1 MTEESI
7 TTAPETTLDKT
18 FDPKGLE
25 AKWYAHWEQGGL
37 FRPERKDAAPFTIVN
52 PPPNVTGSLHI
63 GHALD
68 NTLQDIV
75 VRYERLRGKDA
86 LWVVGTDHAGIATQM
101 VVERQMEARQDKRTN
116 YTREAFIE
124 KVWEW
129 KAESGGTITGQLRRL
144 GCSMDWSR
152 EQFTMDPHF
161 TGAVVK
167 VFVDLYN
174 QGLIYRDKRLV
185 NWDPKLK
192 TAISDLEVET
202 KEVQGGFWHFR
213 YPLADG
219 VTLADGRDHIV
230 VATTRPETMLADM
243 AVAVNGEDPRYQ
255 SVIGKFVKLPITG
268 RLIPIVAD
276 DHADPE
282 LGSGA
287 VKITPGHDFNDF
299 EVGRRAG
306 IAAGDMLNMFDAD
319 ANVVQVADGLVPA
332 RYLGLHRFKRD
343 GEEGAREV
351 VVAEMKTLGLLVL
364 HPGKADAEGNVPML
378 EAEARTIQ
386 TPFGDRGGVV
396 IEPWLTDQWY
406 VNAAELAKAP
416 IEAVKTGAI
425 EIVPKSWEKTYFN
438 WMDNIQPWCVSRQLW
453 WGHQIPA
460 WYGPSRNDELLGTFR
475 SQRGLGSVACE
486 RGETLSRGMKVRR
499 SKQQHC
505 STIVVRA
512 KLQSRTIR
520 SLPFHWEEKFQ
531 SAATPT
537 SSTHGSPPPC
547 GPSPRWAGRTRRP
560 RWSPAIIPTTC

>member
-1 MTEESI
+1 
-7 TTAPETTLDKT
+7 
-18 FDPKGLE
+18 
-25 AKWYAHWEQGGL
+25 
-37 FRPERKDAAPFTIVN
+37 
-52 PPPNVTGSLHI
+52 
-63 GHALD
+63 
-68 NTLQDIV
+68 
-75 VRYERLRGKDA
+75 
-86 LWVVGTDHAGIATQM
+86 
-101 VVERQMEARQDKRTN
+101 
-116 YTREAFIE
+116 
-124 KVWEW
+124 
-129 KAESGGTITGQLRRL
+129 
-144 GCSMDWSR
+144 
-152 EQFTMDPHF
+152 
-161 TGAVVK
+161 
-167 VFVDLYN
+167 
-174 QGLIYRDKRLV
+174 
-185 NWDPKLK
+185 
-192 TAISDLEVET
+192 
-202 KEVQGGFWHFR
+202 
-213 YPLADG
+213 
-219 VTLADGRDHIV
+219 
-230 VATTRPETMLADM
+230 
-243 AVAVNGEDPRYQ
+243 
-255 SVIGKFVKLPITG
+255 
-268 RLIPIVAD
+268 
-276 DHADPE
+276 
-282 LGSGA
+282 
-287 VKITPGHDFNDF
+287 
-299 EVGRRAG
+299 
-306 IAAGDMLNMFDAD
+306 MFDAD